1 LSTTQTKLNLN
12 QQPNQNSG
20 AILKQKFHKVNPV
33 VSKST
38 MEKQEDFFNMINSY
52 KKSVLDFE
60 DTIKNE

>member
-1 LSTTQTKLNLN
+1 
-12 QQPNQNSG
+12 
-20 AILKQKFHKVNPV
+20 
-33 VSKST
+33 